1 MATMLQTP
9 LPVRANDLR
18 ALLNQI
24 DRNIADDDLRR
35 TRENADAIRYRC
47 RTFAGFVR
55 EAWPILEPS
64 TPLIWGWHLDAMCEH
79 LEALATG
86 RMTPRLII
94 NVPPGSSKSLLA
106 SVFLHAWIWGPLA
119 QPGKRFLGTSF
130 RVDIATRDS
139 RKARDLMMSEWYQ
152 TLWPTIFTRTGESN
166 FANSNMGSRIAVAFP
181 SLIGERGDILGVDD
195 PHSLDGAESE
205 VDRNKSVRR
214 FIEGGQSR
222 INDRVN
228 SIIFIIMQRLHME
241 DLTGAVLARNLGY
254 EHLMIPMRYEAD
266 RSIVTQIGWKDPRT
280 FEGELMDPAR
290 VPEAEVQK
298 EEQSEYSF
306 AGQYQQRPAPREGGM
321 FKVEKIEIVDIVPA
335 GALTARGWDLAGSTR
350 KTSAY
355 TVGVRMSRKN
365 GLIYIED
372 VIRVRK
378 SPGDVETLIHETAQA
393 DGFSIVQDLPQDPAQ
408 AGLAQKLRFAE
419 LLAGYLV
426 SITPEKGKKEDRAL
440 AFASQVDLGMVRL
453 RRGPWNAAFIDE
465 LRNFP
470 NGTFKDQVDAAA
482 RAFARILRGDGLQP
496 LGGSQMIE
504 GGDNAV
510 L

>member
-1 MATMLQTP
+1 
-9 LPVRANDLR
+9 
-18 ALLNQI
+18 
-24 DRNIADDDLRR
+24 
-35 TRENADAIRYRC
+35 
-47 RTFAGFVR
+47 
-55 EAWPILEPS
+55 
-64 TPLIWGWHLDAMCEH
+64 
-79 LEALATG
+79 
-86 RMTPRLII
+86 
-94 NVPPGSSKSLLA
+94 
-106 SVFLHAWIWGPLA
+106 
-119 QPGKRFLGTSF
+119 
-130 RVDIATRDS
+130 
-139 RKARDLMMSEWYQ
+139 
-152 TLWPTIFTRTGESN
+152 
-166 FANSNMGSRIAVAFP
+166 
-181 SLIGERGDILGVDD
+181 
-195 PHSLDGAESE
+195 
-205 VDRNKSVRR
+205 
-214 FIEGGQSR
+214 
-222 INDRVN
+222 
-228 SIIFIIMQRLHME
+228 
-241 DLTGAVLARNLGY
+241 
-254 EHLMIPMRYEAD
+254 MIPMRYEAD